1 MYKSRICE
9 DALFH
14 KDSAYDICFYA
25 QNKTIK
31 YLCLGVLVLD
41 FVESLEKSEKA
52 RPRLYFPIPY
62 GSVFSMGKQAENF
75 GRFV

>member
-14 KDSAYDICFYA
+14 KNRAYDICFYA
-25 QNKTIK
+25 RNKTIK

-52 RPRLYFPIPY
+52 RLRLYFLIPY
-62 GSVFSMGKQAENF
+62 GSVFSMGKPAENF
-75 GRFV
+75 V

>member
-14 KDSAYDICFYA
+14 KVRACDICFYA
-25 QNKTIK
+25 RNKTIK

-52 RPRLYFPIPY
+52 SLRLYFLIPCE
-62 GSVFSMGKQAENF
+62 SVFSMGKPSENF
-75 GRFV
+75 VRFV